1 MATLPTQGGN
11 SGTWG
16 TDLNTWLLQSHD
28 ANGNNT
34 TAVIVETTKSAN
46 YTLAVT
52 DNSKRFV
59 ATAAITIT
67 LPTVGTLGNGFE
79 CEIINDSGASVTISR
94 SGTTNVTMSDG
105 DIACVL
111 EVNGKQRVVK
121 GASTIL
127 V

>member
-34 TAVIVETTKSAN
+34 TAVIVETTKSSA
-46 YTLAVT
+46 YTFAVT

-59 ATAAITIT
+59 ATAAMTFT
-67 LPTVGTLGNGFE
+67 LPTIGTLGNGFE
-79 CEIINDSGASVTISR
+79 CEIINDSGGSVIISR
-94 SGTTNVTMSDG
+94 TGTTNVTMADG
-105 DIACVL
+105 EIACVL

-121 GASTIL
+121 GASTVIA
-127 V
+127 